1 MTRFLAVVLIATTL
15 VLGSGASPAAAED
28 YRELDVYGWVER
40 VDIHPQGLSVKA
52 KLDSGARTSS
62 LDARNIR
69 VVRQSGNRYVRFD
82 FIDPDSE
89 EVHQMKLPRVRGV
102 RIVRHSG
109 NHQRRHVVEL
119 DICLG
124 DHRQSIEVSLIDRSN
139 FNYPLLLGRSALEDI
154 ALIDSGATFTRRP
167 SCPIEDEPVD
177 EDGEEVP
184 EDADSLDYDDEQSE
198 ESESGNNGDD
208 RA

>member
-1 MTRFLAVVLIATTL
+1 MTRFLAVVLIATALAALLST
-15 VLGSGASPAAAED
+15 GPAGAED
-28 YRELDVYGWVER
+28 YRELDIYGWVER
-40 VDIHPQGLSVKA
+40 VDMHPQGVSVKA

-82 FIDPDSE
+82 FIDPDTE

-154 ALIDSGATFTRRP
+154 ALIDSGATFTRSP
-167 SCPIEDEPVD
+167 SCPLEEEPEDQ
-177 EDGEEVP
+177 DGEEVL
-184 EDADSLDYDDEQSE
+184 EDADSLDYEDQQSE